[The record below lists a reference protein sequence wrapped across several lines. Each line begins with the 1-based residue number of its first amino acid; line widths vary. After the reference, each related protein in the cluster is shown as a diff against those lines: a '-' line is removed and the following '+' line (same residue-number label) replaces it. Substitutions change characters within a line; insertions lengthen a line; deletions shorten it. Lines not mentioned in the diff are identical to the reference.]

1 MTRASRTD
9 HKRIPVILDTD
20 IGSDIDDTWA
30 LALLLKSP
38 ELDLKMVVTDTGNT
52 AYRAK
57 IAARILEIAE
67 RTDVPVGLGLHLEDE
82 TGPQTE
88 FVDGYALS
96 SYPGTVH
103 EDGIGAMVGCI
114 LASPEPVTLICI
126 GPVPNIAAAL
136 DREPAIADRVR
147 FVGMHGSI
155 RLGYD
160 GSSGACAEYNV
171 ARYSR
176 ACREALSARWDV
188 TITPVDTCGLVVLA
202 GDKYRAVRHSDD
214 PLARAVME
222 NYSIWA
228 SEVQSAAALDPEAR
242 SSTLFDTVAV
252 YLAFADELLEM
263 ETLGIRVT
271 DDGFTVIDER
281 AKVMRCA
288 TAWRDLP
295 AFEDLLVH
303 RLTGD

>member
-1 MTRASRTD
+1 MPRASRTD

-30 LALLLKSP
+30 LALLLRSP

-57 IAARILEIAE
+57 IAARFLEIAE
-67 RTDVPVGLGLHLEDE
+67 RTEVPIGLGLHLEDE
-82 TGPQTE
+82 TGPQATW
-88 FVDGYALS
+88 VDGYELS

-114 LASPEPVTLICI
+114 MASPEPVTLICI
-126 GPVPNIAAAL
+126 GPMPNIAAAL
-136 DREPAIADRVR
+136 DREPAIVDRVR

-155 RLGYD
+155 RLGYN
-160 GSSGACAEYNV
+160 GNSGACAEYNV
-171 ARYSR
+171 AQYPN

-202 GDKYRAVRHSDD
+202 GDKFRAIRHSND

-222 NYSIWA
+222 NYVIWA
-228 SEVQSAAALDPEAR
+228 QEVRWTAGLDPEAR

-271 DDGFTVIDER
+271 DDGLTVIDES
-281 AKVMRCA
+281 AKMMRCA

-295 AFEDLLVH
+295 AFEDLLVR
-303 RLTGD
+303 RLTGN